1 MSRWGMSRWGIT
13 LPLTGVPLPAHR
25 ELVKEL
31 PDLGYT
37 DAWSAETAGTDAF
50 TPLALVAEWA
60 PELRLGT
67 AIVPVYTRGA
77 GLLAMSAATIAE
89 IAPGRFVLGIGTSTP
104 TIVNG
109 WNGVEFAEPY
119 ARTRDTVRFLRT
131 ALAGEKVTHEY
142 ETFSVSRFRLERP
155 PQPPPQIMIAALR
168 PGMLQLAAREADGA
182 ITNWL
187 APADVPKVRAELGP
201 DRELAARIFVC
212 PTEDAE
218 AARGL
223 GRLLISSYLTVPV
236 YAAFHDWLGRGEA
249 LREMHEA
256 WAAGDRARANAAI
269 PDEVIDD
276 LIVHGSV
283 DYCRERVAAYL
294 EAGLDTPAIALLPTG
309 DDPLHLVRAL
319 APTG

>member
-1 MSRWGMSRWGIT
+1 M
-13 LPLTGVPLPAHR
+13 TGVPLPAHR
-25 ELVKEL
+25 ELVREL
-31 PDLGYT
+31 PSLGYT

-77 GLLAMSAATIAE
+77 GLLAMSAAAIAE
-89 IAPGRFVLGIGTSTP
+89 IAPGRFVLGVGTSTP
-104 TIVNG
+104 TIVQG
-109 WNGVEFAEPY
+109 WNGVPFSQPY
-119 ARTRDTVRFLRT
+119 ARTRDTVRFLRS
-131 ALAGEKVTHEY
+131 ALAGEKVTREY

-168 PGMLQLAAREADGA
+168 PGMLRLAAREADGA

-187 APADVPKVRAELGP
+187 APSDVPKVRAELGP

-236 YAAFHDWLGRGEA
+236 YAAFHEWLGRGEA
-249 LREMHEA
+249 LRPMHEA
-256 WAAGDRARANAAI
+256 WAAGDRAGANAAI
-269 PDEVIDD
+269 PDEVVDE

-283 DYCRERVAAYL
+283 AYCRERVAAYL

-319 APTG
+319 APTR